1 MCNPDQV
8 ELGVVIG
15 QRCKQ
20 PGGNVS
26 HAMATWMEESCQAH
40 NESRIIS
47 TEKLIYVLGWFK
59 KESHQIGL

>member
-1 MCNPDQV
+1 MCNRDQV

-26 HAMATWMEESCQAH
+26 NALATWIEESCQAQ
-40 NESRIIS
+40 NASRIIS
-47 TEKLIYVLGWFK
+47 TEKHICCRMV
-59 KESHQIGL
+59 